1 MYVLRPTKELIDA
14 LSEQIQKEDYEP
26 VTYRNWLYLHS
37 SLDQNE
43 VFGETQRR
51 LFGSLEV
58 GEHKFLKFM
67 LSAED
72 LERFKGIA

>member
-1 MYVLRPTKELIDA
+1 MMYVLRPTKELIDA
-14 LSEQIQKEDYEP
+14 LSEQIQKGDYEP
-26 VTYRNWLYLHS
+26 VTYRNWLYIHS

-58 GEHKFLKFM
+58 GEHKLLKFM

-72 LERFKGIA
+72 LERLKA